1 MAKLFKLMDML
12 VIGTKN
18 EELADYLRALAEVSK
33 LLTDLFSLFY
43 FLRAFLE
50 VDLMNELGMFSI
62 KDDWLLIVW

>member
-43 FLRAFLE
+43 FLRAFL
-50 VDLMNELGMFSI
+50 
-62 KDDWLLIVW
+62 

>member
-43 FLRAFLE
+43 FLRAFFE
-50 VDLMNELGMFSI
+50 VDLMNELGMFS
-62 KDDWLLIVW
+62 

>member
-1 MAKLFKLMDML
+1 ML

-50 VDLMNELGMFSI
+50 VDLMNELGMFS
-62 KDDWLLIVW
+62 